1 MVGLIVSAQGIQM
14 RRLILTATLLLLSA
28 SAQAGSSRSLTLG
41 THEATTEQ
49 SAPAQET
56 AELPK
61 DQPAPQADKTPET
74 KPTEH
79 AVAAEPKP
87 SAKTANARP
96 KHKGVSTEAQVI
108 YELHRHGIY
117 W

>member
-1 MVGLIVSAQGIQM
+1 MIFSAQGIQM
-14 RRLILTATLLLLSA
+14 RKLILTAAFLLLSA
-28 SAQAGSSRSLTLG
+28 SAQAGSSRSLTLA

-49 SAPAQET
+49 SAPAQQT

-61 DQPAPQADKTPET
+61 DQPAPQADKMPET
-74 KPTEH
+74 KPAEQAT
-79 AVAAEPKP
+79 APEPKP
-87 SAKTANARP
+87 SGKTANARP
-96 KHKGVSTEAQVI
+96 KHKGVSTEARVI